1 MEANWIHLP
10 VTGGF
15 RKNEQRGG
23 ATYDATFNKGGGNYT
38 ATPDTDVTIEDLL
51 LNSGNAPLSHAAG
64 TFHATGGIL
73 LVARTYQL
81 SGSTNRNEPC
91 PGLVVN
97 NSC

>member
-1 MEANWIHLP
+1 MSN
-10 VTGGF
+10 G
-15 RKNEQRGG
+15 GG

-64 TFHATGGIL
+64 T
-73 LVARTYQL
+73 YQL
-81 SGSTNRNEPC
+81 SGGTNSNEPR

-97 NSC
+97 NWF

>member
-1 MEANWIHLP
+1 MSN
-10 VTGGF
+10 
-15 RKNEQRGG
+15 RGG

-64 TFHATGGIL
+64 T
-73 LVARTYQL
+73 YQL
-81 SGSTNRNEPC
+81 SGGTNSNEPR

-97 NSC
+97 NWF

>member
-1 MEANWIHLP
+1 MSN
-10 VTGGF
+10 G
-15 RKNEQRGG
+15 GG

-51 LNSGNAPLSHAAG
+51 LNSGNAPLSPTAG

-73 LVARTYQL
+73 LVAGTYQL
-81 SGSTNRNEPC
+81 SRGTNRNEPC